1 MPKNIK
7 YVGDILRKK
16 SFIIT
21 STLSLLA
28 LFCLTNTLSAQNAFN
43 PTFRGKSS
51 KQNVSSSK
59 SSDESNAVD
68 QQTSSNEENSK
79 SNGQSTTTPVLP
91 TYDPFIDNHYKTPP
105 EGFYVGKFG
114 LPVKEVESNLISYG
128 ARKHSYAFGKY
139 SKLVLSFYNIT
150 LYFDINKRLSSIEV
164 EPKPPLPTIEDT
176 AQDFFIHY
184 FTEDGDMNQMS
195 ISISPKKLSIA
206 YIPE

>member
-1 MPKNIK
+1 M
-7 YVGDILRKK
+7 RKK
-16 SFIIT
+16 SLIFT
-21 STLSLLA
+21 STLALLVLFSLSDKLCA
-28 LFCLTNTLSAQNAFN
+28 QTGFNTSFGRNNRNQSVTSTNNSVQKNEVEEKASSNGENVKTSEQ
-43 PTFRGKSS
+43 GSS
-51 KQNVSSSK
+51 KPALQ
-59 SSDESNAVD
+59 
-68 QQTSSNEENSK
+68 
-79 SNGQSTTTPVLP
+79 

-114 LPVKEVESNLISYG
+114 LSVKEVEANLLSYG

-164 EPKPPLPTIEDT
+164 EPKPPLQSIEDT

-184 FTEDGDMNQMS
+184 FTEDGDMNQLS
-195 ISISPKKLSIA
+195 ISISPRKLSIT